1 MLRCSQKCDTNN
13 AIRETT
19 METSE
24 DKKLIT
30 IKRYSNRKLYD
41 TSQSRYITLTELGEL
56 IRRGENVE
64 VIDNET
70 KADLTEMTLAQ
81 VLIAQKKQKQN
92 GLRNLVQSQAEIL
105 LQRLSVP
112 VQQIRD
118 EAIRQVEKQVENL
131 KRITGA
137 VESSPSESVEKP
149 DDETKSNE
157 EKPVENTGK
166 SKIDRPITSI
176 LSKLDSLKASSDEKL
191 LSYLL
196 VQRIEELESEVADLR
211 KRLELLEQ
219 KNDENN

>member
-1 MLRCSQKCDTNN
+1 
-13 AIRETT
+13 

-24 DKKLIT
+24 SKKIIT

-41 TSQSRYITLTELGEL
+41 TAQSRYITLTELGEL
-56 IRRGENVE
+56 IRRGQNIE

-92 GLRNLVQSQAEIL
+92 GIRSLVQSQAEIL

-131 KRITGA
+131 KRITRA
-137 VESSPSESVEKP
+137 TDNTENVENQ
-149 DDETKSNE
+149 DDEVKEKE
-157 EKPVENTGK
+157 EKHAENAGK
-166 SKIDRPITSI
+166 SKGDRPVTSI
-176 LSKLDSLKASSDEKL
+176 LTKLDSLKASSDEKL
-191 LSYLL
+191 LSFLL
-196 VQRIEELESEVADLR
+196 FQRIEELESEVADLR
-211 KRLELLEQ
+211 RRLELLER
-219 KNDENN
+219 KDDENY